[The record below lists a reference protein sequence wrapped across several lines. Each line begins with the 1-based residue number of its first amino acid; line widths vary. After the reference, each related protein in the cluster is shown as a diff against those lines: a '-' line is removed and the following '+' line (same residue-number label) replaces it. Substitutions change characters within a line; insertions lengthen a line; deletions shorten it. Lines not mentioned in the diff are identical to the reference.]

1 MCEFKLEQTLGR
13 ATQVFFFPGKVA
25 AVVVSAVSRLDRGKL
40 STNVH
45 RTVARAR
52 FHIKIA
58 KHIKKLSGPE
68 RFWKMRST
76 KGARDCSESLISSII
91 MATAS

>member
-13 ATQVFFFPGKVA
+13 AAQFFFSGKVA